1 MLRNKIIPIFLSFM
15 FMGHIFANPIAKNAY
30 FVIGDDRT
38 ETGHSL
44 KPYVSG
50 GIPPYVFMVEGV
62 SYQNNAEIKIAKDGS
77 IDITSRN
84 HWIGSGIAFKYKVI
98 DSTGS
103 QSNIAQ
109 IFLHVEER

>member
-1 MLRNKIIPIFLSFM
+1 M
-15 FMGHIFANPIAKNAY
+15 
-30 FVIGDDRT
+30 IGDDRT

-44 KPYVSG
+44 KQYVSG
-50 GIPPYVFMVEGV
+50 GVPPYVFMVEGS

-77 IDITSRN
+77 IDLTSRN

-103 QSNIAQ
+103 KAI
-109 IFLHVEER
+109 